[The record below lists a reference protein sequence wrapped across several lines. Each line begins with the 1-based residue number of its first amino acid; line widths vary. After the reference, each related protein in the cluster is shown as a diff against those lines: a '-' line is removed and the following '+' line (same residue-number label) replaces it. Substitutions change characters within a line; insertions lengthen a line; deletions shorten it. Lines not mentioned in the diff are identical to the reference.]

1 VFGGDRFAQVRRER
15 GNAALARQVI
25 ANECDA
31 FYGGMARV
39 LFHNEIFFLAVA
51 TFFIFLDEK
60 RKEAVT
66 LGAASLKLGQIGPSE
81 FNFGLWLASS
91 YIAADYNRPRR

>member
-1 VFGGDRFAQVRRER
+1 
-15 GNAALARQVI
+15 
-25 ANECDA
+25 
-31 FYGGMARV
+31 M
-39 LFHNEIFFLAVA
+39 
-51 TFFIFLDEK
+51 K

-91 YIAADYNRPRR
+91 YIANDITDPDDKDTPLPRHRQVLCESVQNGGTRPVAPVLVIER